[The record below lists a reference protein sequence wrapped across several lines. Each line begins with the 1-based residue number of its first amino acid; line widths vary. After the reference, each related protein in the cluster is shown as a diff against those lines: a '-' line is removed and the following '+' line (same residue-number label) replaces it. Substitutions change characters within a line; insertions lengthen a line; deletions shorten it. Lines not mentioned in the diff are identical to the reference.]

1 MNIYVGN
8 FSYETTEQEL
18 RDMFSEYGEVESV
31 SVIQDRQT
39 GRSRGFGFVTMP
51 SDDEAQAAIDGLNE
65 KEVNGRTLK
74 VNKAKERTGGGGGG
88 RGGGRGGFGRGGGR
102 GRGRGGRY

>member
-8 FSYETTEQEL
+8 FSYETSEQEL

>member
-74 VNKAKERTGGGGGG
+74 VNKAKERTGGGGG